1 MVLETHG
8 ISKRFGSMYA
18 LQDVSINV
26 RAGEF
31 HALVGENGAGKSTL
45 IKILSGIY
53 ASDEGDILWQGSPV
67 MISHP
72 RHSRD
77 LGITVIHQD
86 RHLIPSFTGIENVYL
101 GLNYE
106 KNFIRINW
114 KKMRK
119 RVIALMD
126 ELDIHIPPDT
136 QARYLSP
143 PQRTRVEIIRAMMT
157 DCKLLILDE
166 PTAALT
172 DQEAAQL
179 FAIIKQLQER
189 GTAILYVSH
198 RLDEVMALS
207 DRITILKNGR
217 LTKTLDKAN
226 TAKDEIISLMTD
238 NWSSGTS
245 AQGKNSRRGSGRCL
259 LEVSG
264 ITSFDGTVK
273 NISLKVHAGEI
284 LGLFGLGGSGRTE
297 ALECIYGTREMT
309 GGSIWLEGEAY
320 PRPAPRTSI
329 QRGMV
334 LLSEDRRGKALI
346 TRCSVKENMVISIL
360 DRYSRFGY
368 MDNKTQERDTLQ
380 KIAALAIKTSG
391 PKQPVEEL
399 SGGNQQKVV
408 FAKAMMSSPR
418 IILCDEPTQAVD
430 IKTRGEIH
438 GLLGEMASRGNAVVF
453 VSSDIKEL
461 LEVVDRVQIIVRG
474 QSRECLENDRLNAET
489 VLSCC
494 YAD

>member
-1 MVLETHG
+1 
-8 ISKRFGSMYA
+8 MYA
-18 LQDVSINV
+18 LQDVSVNI

-53 ASDEGDILWQGSPV
+53 AADEGEILWQGSPAA
-67 MISHP
+67 IFHP

-86 RHLIPSFTGIENVYL
+86 RYLIPSFTGVENVYL
-101 GLNYE
+101 GLDYE
-106 KNFIRINW
+106 KKFIRINW
-114 KKMRK
+114 KKMK
-119 RVIALMD
+119 NRVIALMD

-143 PQRTRVEIIRAMMT
+143 PQRTQVEIIRAMMT

-179 FAIIKQLQER
+179 FAIIKRLQER
-189 GTAILYVSH
+189 GTAVLYVSH

-217 LTKTLDKAN
+217 LMKTLDRAN
-226 TAKDEIISLMTD
+226 TAKDGIVSLMTD
-238 NWSSGTS
+238 NWSSGAS
-245 AQGKNSRRGSGRCL
+245 VQKKNSRRDSGGCL

-264 ITSFDGTVK
+264 ISSVDGTVK
-273 NISLKVHAGEI
+273 NVDLKVHAGEI

-297 ALECIYGTREMT
+297 ALECIYGTREMA
-309 GGSIWLEGEAY
+309 GGSIFLEGKAY
-320 PRPAPRTSI
+320 PRPAPQASI
-329 QRGMV
+329 QKGMV
-334 LLSEDRRGKALI
+334 LLSEDRRGKALV
-346 TRCSVKENMVISIL
+346 TRCSVKENMVISVL
-360 DRYSRFGY
+360 GNYDRFGY
-368 MDNKTQERDTLQ
+368 MDDKAQERDTLQ
-380 KIAALAIKTSG
+380 KIAALAIKTTG

-430 IKTRGEIH
+430 IKTRHEIH
-438 GLLGEMASRGNAVVF
+438 GLLGEMASRGKAVVF

-474 QSRECLENDRLNAET
+474 QSRECFENDGLNAET
-489 VLSCC
+489 VLSRC

>member
-1 MVLETHG
+1 MVLETRG
-8 ISKRFGSMYA
+8 ISKCFGSMYA
-18 LQDVSINV
+18 LRDVSVTV

-53 ASDEGDILWQGSPV
+53 AADGGDILWQGSPAA
-67 MISHP
+67 ISHP

-86 RHLIPSFTGIENVYL
+86 RYLIPSFTGVENVYL
-101 GLNYE
+101 GLDYE
-106 KNFIRINW
+106 KKFIRVDW

-119 RVIALMD
+119 RVVDLMD
-126 ELDIHIPPDT
+126 TLDIHIPPDT

-143 PQRTRVEIIRAMMT
+143 PQRTQVEILRAMMT

-179 FAIIKQLQER
+179 FALIKRLQER
-189 GTAILYVSH
+189 GTAVLYVSH

-207 DRITILKNGR
+207 DRITVLKNGR
-217 LTKTLDKAN
+217 LMKTLDRAE
-226 TAKDEIISLMTD
+226 AAREGIIALMTGG
-238 NWSSGTS
+238 WSGGAPSREENGRRDSG
-245 AQGKNSRRGSGRCL
+245 GRL

-264 ITSFDGTVK
+264 VSSADGTVK
-273 NISLKVHAGEI
+273 RIDLNLRAGEI

-297 ALECIYGTREMT
+297 ALECIYGTREIA
-309 GGSIWLEGEAY
+309 GGSIVLEGKAY
-320 PRPAPRTSI
+320 PRPAPRASI
-329 QRGMV
+329 RRGMV

-346 TRCSVKENMVISIL
+346 TRCSVKENMVISVL
-360 DRYSRFGY
+360 GNYDRFGY
-368 MDNKTQERDTLQ
+368 MDDKAQERDTLQ
-380 KIAALAIKTSG
+380 KITALTIKTSG
-391 PKQPVEEL
+391 PGQPVEEL

-430 IKTRGEIH
+430 IKTRYEIH
-438 GLLGEMASRGNAVVF
+438 GLLREMASRGKGVIF

-474 QSRECLENDRLNAET
+474 QSRECFENNRLNVET
-489 VLSCC
+489 VLRRC
-494 YAD
+494 YAE

>member
-1 MVLETHG
+1 MVLETRNV
-8 ISKRFGSMYA
+8 SKRFGAVYA
-18 LQDVSINV
+18 LQDVSMNI

-53 ASDEGDILWQGSPV
+53 PADRGAVLWRGKPV
-67 MISHP
+67 AISHP

-86 RHLIPSFTGIENVYL
+86 RHLVPSFTAIENVYL

-106 KNFIRINW
+106 QRFVGINW
-114 KKMRK
+114 KKMRE
-119 RVIALMD
+119 RVMTLMD
-126 ELDIHIPPDT
+126 ELDIHVPPDT

-143 PQRTRVEIIRAMMT
+143 PQRTQVEIIRSMMT
-157 DCKLLILDE
+157 DCGLLILDE

-179 FAIIKQLQER
+179 FVIIKRLRER

-207 DRITILKNGR
+207 GRITVLRNGW
-217 LTKTLDKAN
+217 LVKTLERADA
-226 TAKDEIISLMTD
+226 TREEVISLMTD
-238 NWSSGTS
+238 NWSSG
-245 AQGKNSRRGSGRCL
+245 AAVPEKNNGREPGACL

-264 ITSFDGTVK
+264 ISSFDGTVRDM
-273 NISLKVHAGEI
+273 SFKVHAGEI

-297 ALECIYGTREMT
+297 VLECIYGLRET
-309 GGSIWLEGEAY
+309 AGGLIRLGGEAC
-320 PRPAPRTSI
+320 PRPDPRTSI
-329 QRGMV
+329 RRGMA
-334 LLSEDRRGKALI
+334 LLCEDRRGKALI
-346 TRCSVKENMVISIL
+346 TGCSVKENTVVSVL
-360 DRYSRFGY
+360 DAYSRFGY
-368 MDNKTQERDTLQ
+368 MDDAAQERDTLE
-380 KIAALAIKTSG
+380 KIHALGIRTTG
-391 PKQPVEEL
+391 PGQPVGEL

-418 IILCDEPTQAVD
+418 VILCDEPTQAVD
-430 IKTRGEIH
+430 VKTRHEIH
-438 GLLGEMASRGNAVVF
+438 GLLREMADQGKAVVF
-453 VSSDIKEL
+453 VSSDLKEI
-461 LEVVDRVQIIVRG
+461 LEVADRVQIIVRG
-474 QSRECLENDRLNAET
+474 QSRECFDNKSLSAET
-489 VLSCC
+489 VLSRC